1 VKAKTTGYQE
11 ERLDGMLRYVQMSV
25 ERSTGKVQL
34 TLVWNAEDYRAA
46 TPHLQL
52 LVKEIKARAPDLFHS
67 IWANFNTGAGNAILS
82 RNPHSWHRCSG
93 PEYLKEIVGP
103 AQPLQQ
109 EQAQHEQQQQQQ
121 SQPQSRRSDAAS
133 TAGDTSSSSSSS
145 NGGLAFSFSPQLFR
159 QANLDQFS
167 AIVAAVADWTPPGA
181 TVCELYAGV
190 GVLGLNV
197 LHKAEWVRCSD
208 VNSANP
214 RAFERA
220 RERIQPQR
228 LASQVSYQVCIV
240 QHRTLADCLL

>member
-93 PEYLKEIVGP
+93 PEYLKEVVGP

-109 EQAQHEQQQQQQ
+109 EQAQLEQQQQQQ
-121 SQPQSRRSDAAS
+121 SQSQSRRSDAAS
-133 TAGDTSSSSSSS
+133 TAGDSNSNSSSSGNS
-145 NGGLAFSFSPQLFR
+145 GLAFSFSPQLFR

-220 RERIQPQR
+220 KERIQPPR

-240 QHRTLADCLL
+240 FA